1 MIPELAKPLAA
12 RDLESEKKQA
22 VLLHMKESY
31 EKLRHSRNLK
41 SSFSKDTVRLLKM
54 KDSQQLNVIY
64 EKDSGSFDIPI
75 DINLEKEGKLFEARE
90 RIDAS
95 CRSESRARDDSPV
108 EFDDL
113 QIHDVLSD
121 LTEQ

>member
-1 MIPELAKPLAA
+1 MIPELDKPSSI
-12 RDLESEKKQA
+12 RDIESEKKQA

-75 DINLEKEGKLFEARE
+75 DISLEKEGKLIEARE

-95 CRSESRARDDSPV
+95 LRSLSKTREDRPV

-113 QIHDVLSD
+113 QVPDVLSD
-121 LTEQ
+121 LTEH

>member
-41 SSFSKDTVRLLKM
+41 SSFSEDTVRLLKM
-54 KDSQQLNVIY
+54 KDSQQL
-64 EKDSGSFDIPI
+64 
-75 DINLEKEGKLFEARE
+75 
-90 RIDAS
+90 
-95 CRSESRARDDSPV
+95 V
-108 EFDDL
+108 ECDL
-113 QIHDVLSD
+113 
-121 LTEQ
+121 

>member
-1 MIPELAKPLAA
+1 M
-12 RDLESEKKQA
+12 
-22 VLLHMKESY
+22 
-31 EKLRHSRNLK
+31 
-41 SSFSKDTVRLLKM
+41 
-54 KDSQQLNVIY
+54 IY

-95 CRSESRARDDSPV
+95 RRSESRARDDSPV

-113 QIHDVLSD
+113 QIPDVLSD